1 MPPTDSLLT
10 FALVSVVLIVI
21 PGPSVMF
28 VISRAI
34 SAGRRTA
41 LLTVAGNAL
50 GIAVQVTTVA
60 AGLGVVLSH
69 SIVLF
74 SAFKLIGA
82 GYLVF
87 LGIQAMAKSR
97 SRKPQGEPG
106 AEVVASTG
114 PSDSTGHKPGLTS
127 PALDTR
133 RSLVDGFVVGVA
145 NPKLIVFFV
154 SFLPQFTAPSAGAL
168 WLQILVLGSVF
179 VLIALVLDSVWAMA
193 AGTARHWFASSPR
206 RLQRLQATGGAVMVG
221 LGLRLAFTSGD

>member
-1 MPPTDSLLT
+1 MPPADSLLT

-41 LLTVAGNAL
+41 LLTVTGNAL
-50 GIAVQVTTVA
+50 GIAVQVICVA
-60 AGLGVVLSH
+60 AGLGVALSR

-74 SAFKLIGA
+74 SALRLVGA

-87 LGIQAMAKSR
+87 LGIQAIAKSR
-97 SRKPQGEPG
+97 PRKSP
-106 AEVVASTG
+106 ATEVAASTG
-114 PSDSTGHKPGLTS
+114 PSDSIDHTQGLTS

-133 RSLVDGFVVGVA
+133 RRLVDGFIVGVA
-145 NPKLIVFFV
+145 NPKLVVFFV

-193 AGTARHWFASSPR
+193 AGTARNWFASSPG